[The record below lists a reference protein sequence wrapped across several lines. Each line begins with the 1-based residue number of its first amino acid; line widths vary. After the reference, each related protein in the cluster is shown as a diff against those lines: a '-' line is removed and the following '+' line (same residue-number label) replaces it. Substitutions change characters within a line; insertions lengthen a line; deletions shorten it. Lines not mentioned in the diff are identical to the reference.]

1 MKKRKLKYGDNYNKV
16 ERPYYI
22 IKDNDNSRIRILK
35 INNFSSIEEIVH
47 DKMLT
52 KALVVDNFFDT
63 NYMKKIKREAVKY
76 PVAKELEI

>member
-1 MKKRKLKYGDNYNKV
+1 MKKRKLKYGDKYNKV

-22 IKDNDNSRIRILK
+22 IKDNDNSRIRISK
-35 INNFSSIEEIVH
+35 INIFSSIEEIVH

-63 NYMKKIKREAVKY
+63 NYMKKIKKEAIKY
-76 PVAKELEI
+76 PVDKELEI

>member
-1 MKKRKLKYGDNYNKV
+1 MKKRKLKYGNKYNKV

-22 IKDNDNSRIRILK
+22 IKDNDNSRIRISK
-35 INNFSSIEEIVH
+35 INNFLSIEEIVH

-63 NYMKKIKREAVKY
+63 NYMKKIKKDAIKY

>member
-1 MKKRKLKYGDNYNKV
+1 MKKRKLKYGDKYNKGD
-16 ERPYYI
+16 RPYYI
-22 IKDNDNSRIRILK
+22 IKDNDNSRFRISK

-52 KALVVDNFFDT
+52 KALVIDNFFDT
-63 NYMKKIKREAVKY
+63 NYMKKIRKDAIKY